1 MMMMM
6 MIGLNW
12 TTTLITMVT
21 IWRRRWRY
29 IDVESNDRNLQ
40 GLMKSYVSV
49 INKCAERWQNS
60 PKAVVSP
67 FSTKANNEI
76 SNLYHNPHTHTFV
89 YTCRSKYRRILKVM
103 KTIVAIHRC
112 ATLCIDEVR
121 RMNILYI
128 IWRSWESAM
137 ITLEANFVCNINE
150 EGDGWKDDPVA
161 RNGAGHP
168 SHAPPLSP
176 ATLVPK
182 PKNKTFKDDE
192 LWKRRDVLPPA
203 YSSIIHYSVSNN
215 DCSLRT
221 WIGQMLS
228 SSQKISIL

>member
-1 MMMMM
+1 MTEQSKSSRQS
-6 MIGLNW
+6 IFNQGQQRNIQ
-12 TTTLITMVT
+12 LISQHT
-21 IWRRRWRY
+21 
-29 IDVESNDRNLQ
+29 
-40 GLMKSYVSV
+40 
-49 INKCAERWQNS
+49 
-60 PKAVVSP
+60 
-67 FSTKANNEI
+67 
-76 SNLYHNPHTHTFV
+76 HTHTFV